1 MKEKLEKKLAELKKN
16 QELNEKNYASLQKQ
30 LEQGKAIINAN
41 LGAIQ
46 TLEELLKPEGEKK

>member
-1 MKEKLEKKLAELKKN
+1 MKEKIEAKLTELKKN
-16 QELNEKNYASLQKQ
+16 QEINEKNYASLQRQ
-30 LEQGKAIINAN
+30 LEQGKAIMNAN